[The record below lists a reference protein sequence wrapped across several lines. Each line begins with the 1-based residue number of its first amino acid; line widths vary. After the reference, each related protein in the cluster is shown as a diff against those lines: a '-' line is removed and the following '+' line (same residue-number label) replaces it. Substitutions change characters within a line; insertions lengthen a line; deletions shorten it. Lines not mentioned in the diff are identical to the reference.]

1 MKSPNGHH
9 DINQALLRLERWI
22 EQAEWK
28 AYDPF
33 DGLSSPFARLCTRNH
48 PFLKQLWQQG
58 VRRFPINLRPL
69 LAIKPSM
76 STKAMGFFA
85 QGYLNLF
92 RTYSSPSHL
101 EKARFCL
108 KWLTAN
114 PTPGFV
120 GFSWGNHFDYQHRA
134 GNIPKGSPTI
144 VWTGLIGHA
153 FLDAYELLAE
163 KPFLVAAQQACYFI
177 ANELGRTEF
186 PDSVYLHYY
195 PGVSHIVHNSN
206 MIGAS
211 LLARVHRH
219 APDEKYLHLS
229 KMAVRFSMR
238 HQLANGA
245 WYYGVGPQ
253 FQWVDSFHTGYVLE
267 SLHRFIQDTEDHT
280 FQSQLDKGYKFY
292 VETFFKSD
300 GTPRYY
306 DRKARPLDIQCASQG
321 VQTLVKLRHLH
332 PRSVEIAI
340 QVARWAIA
348 NMQDRTGYFY
358 YRKYTLL
365 TNKTPTLHWGQATMF
380 AALALL
386 DEHLTQCNPQRGLES
401 TSGSLL

>member
-1 MKSPNGHH
+1 MKSPRGHH
-9 DINQALLRLERWI
+9 DIYQALFRLERWI

-33 DGLSSPFARLCTRNH
+33 DGLSSPFARFCTCNR

-69 LAIKPSM
+69 LSIKPST

-85 QGYLNLF
+85 QGYITLS
-92 RTYSSPSHL
+92 RTYNAPGYL

-108 KWLTAN
+108 QWLTAN
-114 PTPGFV
+114 PSPGFV

-163 KPFLVAAQQACYFI
+163 KSFLAAAQQACYFI
-177 ANELGRTEF
+177 VNELGRTEF

-219 APDEKYLHLS
+219 APNEEYLHLS
-229 KMAVRFSMR
+229 KMAVRFTMR
-238 HQLANGA
+238 HQLPSGA

-253 FQWVDSFHTGYVLE
+253 FKWVDSFHTGYVLE
-267 SLHRFIQDTEDHT
+267 SLHRYIQDTKDQT
-280 FQSQLDKGYKFY
+280 FQSELEKGYKFF
-292 VETFFKSD
+292 VETFFQSN
-300 GTPRYY
+300 GIPRYY
-306 DRKARPLDIQCASQG
+306 DRKTRPLDIQCASQG

-332 PRSVEIAI
+332 PRSIEIAI

-358 YRKYTLL
+358 YRKYPLL
-365 TNKTPTLHWGQATMF
+365 TNKTPTLHWGQATML

-386 DEHLTQCNPQRGLES
+386 DEHLTQCNRQRCLE
-401 TSGSLL
+401 TRSGSLL